1 MDECPYPNFGSVIK
15 IQCIAQRELKKW
27 NKCGPNT
34 EAFSASVVDSFP
46 LGHIHAMYITSP
58 LKFMDE
64 IFESLP
70 NLFVVQ
76 MIKKWMNAH
85 IQILDQL

>member
-1 MDECPYPNFGSVIK
+1 MEAYISGDYVYFRNMTD
-15 IQCIAQRELKKW
+15 IQNEHHSRFIM
-27 NKCGPNT
+27 N
-34 EAFSASVVDSFP
+34 
-46 LGHIHAMYITSP
+46 HIHAMYITPP